1 MGCRWLLFRYTR
13 IYFYYKF
20 FSGLS
25 SVTLLTRCF
34 ILSIKESEAKKAKY
48 FQRIRCG
55 IIFLRGD
62 LWRNNDIRRWRR

>member
-25 SVTLLTRCF
+25 SVTLLTLCYV
-34 ILSIKESEAKKAKY
+34 LSLGHGYSVFHPVDK
-48 FQRIRCG
+48 G
-55 IIFLRGD
+55 I
-62 LWRNNDIRRWRR
+62 